1 MNLGFIILA
10 HNQPAAIRRLTD
22 ILTSEGDR
30 VVIHFDSSASAAD
43 LKAVQQLAEEK
54 PDQIQ
59 VISKVHCV
67 WGEWSLVEAVLLAL
81 RKFKDM
87 PEPPDYVHLMSGADY
102 PIHPIADL
110 KAFLKKNSTLDFIES
125 CDISKKSW
133 VKGGLEKERFRF
145 YFPFNFRT
153 HRKAF
158 DRLVRWHRKLKIRRR
173 MPLGLKYHM
182 GSQWWT
188 LRWSTCEKVLNF
200 TSSNP
205 VVSRFFKTT
214 WIPDESYFQTV
225 MAKLIPKS
233 EIANLQLMFHHLT
246 PTGRPYVFYND
257 HFPIIRRLPHFFI
270 RKVSPGATE
279 LWEQLG
285 KSNLHQSRIPS
296 VKSLH
301 AIRNFLHR
309 RIDQNYQH
317 KASVPGHTDYWYG
330 PELKECK
337 GPVIALFLTDPSQLT
352 EVSELVST
360 HPDYAW
366 LGRPFAPNS
375 ISIPD
380 ECLSNMGMSRSSWK
394 VRDQYR
400 QQFIYQILKAAPTAK
415 IPVIAILPIEDFP
428 DLGAL
433 KSLECFIPLL
443 VQSDSLES
451 FVNARRFQHATTGA
465 DSNFYNNTLQNI
477 HQRDLNSFL
486 QSFPGYLKTL
496 AQVAGITAADIAPAI
511 GFLMQE
517 AEAKLAL
524 NDTAANRKTLI

>member
-10 HNQPAAIRRLTD
+10 HNQPAAIRRLTE

-43 LKAVQQLAEEK
+43 LEAVQQLAEEN

-87 PEPPDYVHLMSGADY
+87 PDTPDYVHLMSGADY

-110 KAFLKKNSTLDFIES
+110 KAFLRKNSTLDFIES
-125 CDISKKSW
+125 CDISKRSW
-133 VKGGLEKERFRF
+133 VKGGLEKERYRF
-145 YFPFNFRT
+145 YFLFNFRT
-153 HRKAF
+153 HREAF
-158 DRLVRWHRKLKIRRR
+158 DRLVHWQRKLKIRRR
-173 MPLGLKYHM
+173 LPLGLKYHM

-188 LRWSTCEKVLNF
+188 LRWATCEKVLDF

-225 MAKLIPKS
+225 MAKLIPKR

-257 HFPIIRRLPHFFI
+257 HLPFIRRLPHFFI
-270 RKVSPGATE
+270 RKVSPGATK

-285 KSNLHQSRIPS
+285 KPNLRQSRIPS
-296 VKSLH
+296 LKSLH
-301 AIRNFLHR
+301 GIRDFLHR
-309 RIDQNYQH
+309 RIDRNYQL
-317 KASVPGHTDYWYG
+317 KASVPSHPDYWYG

-337 GPVIALFLTDPSQLT
+337 EPVIALFLTGPSQLA

-394 VRDQYR
+394 IRDHFR
-400 QQFIYQILKAAPTAK
+400 QQFIYQLLKAAPASK
-415 IPVIAILPIEDFP
+415 IPVFAILPIEDFP
-428 DLGAL
+428 DFGAL
-433 KSLECFIPLL
+433 KSLERFFPLL
-443 VQSDSLES
+443 VQVDSLES
-451 FVNARRFQHATTGA
+451 FVNASLFWHATTES
-465 DSNFYNNTLQNI
+465 DLDFYNNKAQKI
-477 HQRDLNSFL
+477 HQRDLDSYL
-486 QSFPGYLKTL
+486 QSFPGYMKTL

-511 GFLMQE
+511 GYLMQE
-517 AEAKLAL
+517 AEANRAL
-524 NDTAANRKTLI
+524 VGAAASRNPRV